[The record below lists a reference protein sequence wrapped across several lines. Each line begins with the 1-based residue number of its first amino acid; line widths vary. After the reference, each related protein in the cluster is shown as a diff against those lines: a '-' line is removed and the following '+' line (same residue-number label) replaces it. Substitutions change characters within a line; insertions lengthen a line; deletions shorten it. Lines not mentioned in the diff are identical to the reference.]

1 MKRICSGVSNRSVHP
16 GWQVAALVALLC
28 FVVAGVVPLWK
39 PVRTRVFYRYC
50 NNKLNGALEAYY
62 QRPFNDVTNILA
74 ECIRFVRAYEKPLS
88 RFFDVNAVLFDKHIK
103 YAYMLLHSGGE
114 DAALYHLNE
123 AYKYHARS
131 RARSG
136 GMPVPRSDFVDF
148 VIRGIEWVDGH
159 YNVAWKSE
167 VVLCSNIVSRVTAR
181 FATEE

>member
-1 MKRICSGVSNRSVHP
+1 MHP

-28 FVVAGVVPLWK
+28 FAVAGVVPLWK

-50 NNKLNGALEAYY
+50 DNKLNGALEAYY
-62 QRPFNDVTNILA
+62 QRPFKEVTNILA
-74 ECIRFVRAYEKPLS
+74 ECIRFVNAYEQPLS
-88 RFFDVNAVLFDKHIK
+88 RFYDVNVVYFDNHIRC
-103 YAYMLLHSGGE
+103 AYMFLHSGDE
-114 DAALYHLNE
+114 DGALYHLKQ

-136 GMPVPRSDFVDF
+136 EMPVPRSDFVDF